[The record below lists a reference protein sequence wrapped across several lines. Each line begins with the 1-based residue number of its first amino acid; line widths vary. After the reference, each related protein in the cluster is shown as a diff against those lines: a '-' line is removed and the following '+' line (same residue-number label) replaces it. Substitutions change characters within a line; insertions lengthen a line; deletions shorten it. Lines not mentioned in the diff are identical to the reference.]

1 MNKTFS
7 AILVSALTAIVT
19 IVIFKSLEQPQQ
31 IIVEAAPTPK
41 YVNYDDDPLLS
52 GRLQRNFLSASPTNF
67 TAAAKI
73 STPAVVNIKTK
84 LSNNPIEYFRGGA
97 GATGSGVIIS
107 PDGYIVTNNHVVE
120 GSKYIDIT
128 MHDKREYE
136 AEIIGVDP
144 TTDLALLKVDAD
156 GLNFLVF
163 GNSDSTQVGEWVLAV
178 GNPFNLESTVTAG
191 IVSAKGRN
199 IQILEDNYGIESFI
213 QTDAAV
219 NPGNSGGALVNT
231 NGELVGIN
239 TAIITKTGKFQ
250 GYSFAIPS
258 NLARKV
264 IKDLK
269 GFGIVQRGILG
280 VSIANV
286 NSDMADRAGLDR
298 VEGVILRSVAKNSGA
313 AEAGLQ
319 AEDIILKINGGK
331 TSSVAQ
337 LQESVA
343 QFRPGDKVKVEFY
356 RNGKIRTVKVT
367 LKNKENNTD
376 IIEPEKPNVTAAHG
390 FEIRDLSNSE
400 LRELKIE
407 SGVQVYS
414 ITLHSPID
422 KTNMAPGFVITK
434 INNEKVFGVEDFQ
447 DKFDGASGVI
457 AIEGVYEG
465 YGGAYFYEFNK
476 DG

>member
-1 MNKTFS
+1 MNKTLS
-7 AILVSALTAIVT
+7 AILVSALTAIAT
-19 IVIFKSLEQPQQ
+19 IVIFKTFEEPQQ
-31 IIVEAAPTPK
+31 IIVEAAPAPK
-41 YVNYDDDPLLS
+41 YVKYNDDPLLS

-67 TAAAKI
+67 TAAAKV
-73 STPAVVNIKTK
+73 STPGVVNIKTR
-84 LSNNPIEYFRGGA
+84 LSNNPIQYFQGGS

-107 PDGYIVTNNHVVE
+107 PDGYIVTNNHVIE

-128 MHDKREYE
+128 MHDKREFE
-136 AEIIGVDP
+136 AELLGVDP
-144 TTDLALLKVDAD
+144 TTDLALLKIDAED
-156 GLNFLVF
+156 LKYLVF

-269 GFGIVQRGILG
+269 EFGVVQRGILG
-280 VSIANV
+280 VSILNV
-286 NSDMADRAGLDR
+286 NSNIADKIGLDK
-298 VEGVILRSVAKNSGA
+298 VEGVILTGVQESSGA
-313 AEAGLQ
+313 ADAGLQ
-319 AEDIILKINGGK
+319 PEDIILKINGSS
-331 TSSVAQ
+331 TSGVAQ

-343 QFRPGDKVKVEFY
+343 QFRPGDSVEVEFF
-356 RNGKIRTVKVT
+356 RNGKIRTVKVI
-367 LKNKENNTD
+367 LKNKEHNTD
-376 IIEPEKPNVTAAHG
+376 IIEPEKPNITAAHG
-390 FEIRDLSNSE
+390 FEIRDLSDSE
-400 LRELKIE
+400 LRALKIE

-414 ITLHSPID
+414 ITLHSAID

-434 INNEKVFGVEDFQ
+434 INNEKIQGVQDFQ
-447 DKFDGASGVI
+447 EKFDGASGII

-476 DG
+476 EG